1 MQKNFLLLFLFRLRE
16 GMELRELEDRQ
27 RVVRM
32 SMDLHNKEEEESG
45 RALQQQWRMEDS
57 ELRLRRET
65 LKQQKLQE
73 LYRQEE
79 SNEKKL
85 IEIKVME

>member
-1 MQKNFLLLFLFRLRE
+1 
-16 GMELRELEDRQ
+16 MELRELEDRQ

-32 SMDLHNKEEEESG
+32 SMDLHNKEEEERD

-85 IEIKVME
+85 IEIKVMEQEALK

>member
-1 MQKNFLLLFLFRLRE
+1 LLLFRLRE

>member
-1 MQKNFLLLFLFRLRE
+1 
-16 GMELRELEDRQ
+16 MELRELEDRQ